1 MKQQAAMWAE
11 VDADEKA
18 EWNAK
23 ATELNAKASE

>member
-18 EWNAK
+18 IWNAK
-23 ATELNAKASE
+23 AKEAVVDAE